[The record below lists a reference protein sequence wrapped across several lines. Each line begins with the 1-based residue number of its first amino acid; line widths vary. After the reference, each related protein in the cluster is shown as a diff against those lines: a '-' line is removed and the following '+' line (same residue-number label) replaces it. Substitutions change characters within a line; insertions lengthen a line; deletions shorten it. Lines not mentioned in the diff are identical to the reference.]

1 MQLSPTQLM
10 KLKKRIENA
19 LWAKFDTSK
28 YVNVRRY
35 MELWQNEVFEE
46 DSYGNIVGR
55 QVNFEII
62 NQPEA
67 TTIDLGETLHHI
79 KDVDLLLKIAFDLG
93 IEVPT
98 VIYAVPEVKTI
109 LAANYTDA
117 NSTYEDAYKKLESE
131 PDIAITLAS
140 ATLERIIRDLCI
152 DTNPCARGDT
162 LYDLISHILK
172 EYDYFPSSKLNADIR
187 NIGSGLLKIAQ
198 GIENIRSNYTR
209 DAHGSLEP
217 KYMQDQPLY
226 AKMMFN
232 SMTTIALFLLGLKT
246 ERNKLVEGITDD
258 IDF

>member
-10 KLKKRIENA
+10 KLKKRIEDA

-35 MELWQNEVFEE
+35 IELWQETIPGFDDE
-46 DSYGNIVGR
+46 DSFYNLT
-55 QVNFEII
+55 NFEIYT
-62 NQPEA
+62 QPNT

-172 EYDYFPSSKLNADIR
+172 EYDYFPSPKLNADIR

-232 SMTTIALFLLGLKT
+232 SMTTIALFLLGLKS
-246 ERNKLVEGITDD
+246 ERNKPVEEIIGD
-258 IDF
+258 IEF